1 MGVKTLTQK
10 NADLEKVKAATLEL
24 KVLKSNV
31 KKAILSSFYNS
42 KSALEKIDAAKKEV
56 EAADEGL
63 KFSLVGFEVGT
74 NTFIDVLD
82 SQSTKVQARR
92 GYITSVIEYNRAQIQ
107 LLFDTG
113 AITIK
118 SVLNGYNEPSYLRK
132 K

>member
-1 MGVKTLTQK
+1 MTLP
-10 NADLEKVKAATLEL
+10 NNIPE
-24 KVLKSNV
+24 
-31 KKAILSSFYNS
+31 
-42 KSALEKIDAAKKEV
+42 AAKKEV

-113 AITIK
+113 AITTQ
-118 SVLNGYNEPSYLRK
+118 SLLCGYDEKSYLRK